1 MREKKFTKLSNTWQ
15 LIFSFR
21 LMYPCS
27 LIIAVRVSSNCATFS
42 RLLSRSNTRTTR
54 MNNASRLIASRPRR
68 LADTTRVPRFFH
80 PWKTLARAF
89 FFFFFWKA
97 ACATQIYTD
106 VIFEL
111 YYSNVN
117 LKIVDTSHPIVS
129 CNKVWKQVERYYFIS
144 VSIKWIEAK
153 LLDSL

>member
-1 MREKKFTKLSNTWQ
+1 MTINILV
-15 LIFSFR
+15 SFNV
-21 LMYPCS
+21 S
-27 LIIAVRVSSNCATFS
+27 LFADNSRRVSSNCATFS

-68 LADTTRVPRFFH
+68 LADTTPLFPDFSTREKRL
-80 PWKTLARAF
+80 LALF

-117 LKIVDTSHPIVS
+117 LKIVDTSHHIVS
-129 CNKVWKQVERYYFIS
+129 CNKLWNKSSDIILSRSRLNGSKRNSWTRFKIS
-144 VSIKWIEAK
+144 IEFVY
-153 LLDSL
+153 

>member
-1 MREKKFTKLSNTWQ
+1 
-15 LIFSFR
+15 
-21 LMYPCS
+21 MYPCS

-89 FFFFFWKA
+89 FFSFFFEKRPA
-97 ACATQIYTD
+97 QIYTD

-129 CNKVWKQVERYYFIS
+129 CNKLWNKSSDIILSRSRLNGSKRNSWTRFKIS
-144 VSIKWIEAK
+144 IEFVY
-153 LLDSL
+153 

>member
-1 MREKKFTKLSNTWQ
+1 MTINILV
-15 LIFSFR
+15 SFNV
-21 LMYPCS
+21 S
-27 LIIAVRVSSNCATFS
+27 LFADNSRRVSSNCATFS

-89 FFFFFWKA
+89 FFSFFFWKA